1 MIPHRVAGIPC
12 QVRVLWAEAYRPAY
26 LWGPP
31 ERCYPAEGPECEW
44 EITDRR
50 GRHEP
55 WLEKSHRA
63 GGWAMKLSTKIV
75 VLLEDRDL
83 QDEIKSL
90 PNQDIADLFRA
101 MQAVMAM
108 ARDVVNSRCHQ
119 ELQS

>member
-50 GRHEP
+50 GRHAP
-55 WLEKSHRA
+55 WLEKKLTDQDRRLINRIVL
-63 GGWAMKLSTKIV
+63 GGG
-75 VLLEDRDL
+75 
-83 QDEIKSL
+83 Q
-90 PNQDIADLFRA
+90 
-101 MQAVMAM
+101 
-108 ARDVVNSRCHQ
+108 
-119 ELQS
+119 

>member
-1 MIPHRVAGIPC
+1 
-12 QVRVLWAEAYRPAY
+12 
-26 LWGPP
+26 
-31 ERCYPAEGPECEW
+31 
-44 EITDRR
+44 
-50 GRHEP
+50 
-55 WLEKSHRA
+55 
-63 GGWAMKLSTKIV
+63 MKLSTKIV

-83 QDEIKSL
+83 QDKIKSL